1 MPKLWDYSQNDKIAL
16 ITALRGVHNSISPAR
31 NLFLFQV
38 SNNNK
43 SLQIIIIHYFQK
55 INLSVPEKNF
65 QRQQYSI
72 TLMVSVSQRV
82 I

>member
-16 ITALRGVHNSISPAR
+16 ITGLWGVHNSISPAR

-55 INLSVPEKNF
+55 
-65 QRQQYSI
+65 
-72 TLMVSVSQRV
+72 
-82 I
+82 

>member
-16 ITALRGVHNSISPAR
+16 ITGLWGVHNAISPAR

>member
-16 ITALRGVHNSISPAR
+16 ITGLRGVHNSISPAR